1 MFLIVGILSV
11 GSIFIGLTMRDLLTD
26 DIANILFFGGVIVGC
41 CNVIVA
47 FFKK

>member
-11 GSIFIGLTMRDLLTD
+11 GSVFMGLTMRDLFTD